1 MTTAINLFTSFGYF
15 EDPADDLQV
24 ARNLHE
30 SLKPG
35 GKLVMEMMGK
45 EVLAR
50 RPALHRWRC
59 SAGWR
64 VFLMTRTPGGW
75 WLWRRKNNQQP

>member
-15 EDPADDLQV
+15 EDPAEDLRV
-24 ARNLHE
+24 AKNLHE

-50 RPALHRWRC
+50 HGLSSALRRHGTGVVAATGRLCIGGTVRRVGGC
-59 SAGWR
+59 S
-64 VFLMTRTPGGW
+64 L
-75 WLWRRKNNQQP
+75 